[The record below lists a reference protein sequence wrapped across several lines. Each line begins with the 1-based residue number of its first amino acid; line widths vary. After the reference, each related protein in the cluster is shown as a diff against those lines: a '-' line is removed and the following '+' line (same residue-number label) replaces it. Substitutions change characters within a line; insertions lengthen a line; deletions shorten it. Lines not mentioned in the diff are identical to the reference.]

1 MIEKMGLKTHVI
13 DNYDNN
19 DCGRPSKKQP
29 THPRLLCATD
39 TLEPATR
46 ALYFAPSVFGIFLN
60 SSTNRFGIR
69 SIVNLDFQAL
79 SENVSNSNFFNS
91 TSVFLFST
99 QFQHFSN
106 LCCVCIF
113 NLCHF

>member
-46 ALYFAPSVFGIFLN
+46 ALYFAPSVFGIFLQYQN
-60 SSTNRFGIR
+60 KHQKPKRGRESKINPKKKKKKS
-69 SIVNLDFQAL
+69 
-79 SENVSNSNFFNS
+79 
-91 TSVFLFST
+91 
-99 QFQHFSN
+99 
-106 LCCVCIF
+106 
-113 NLCHF
+113 